1 MRTAKR
7 QYAHIL
13 NKQGEVLT
21 ENAQEQA
28 RWKEYVEELYDQNCK
43 PRANDIPTE
52 LEGDT
57 DKQRRDLLVHLEK
70 FEKAF
75 SKLQSGKAQGI
86 DGIPAELL
94 KTLGSRGKQE
104 LYEIRNDIHI
114 SGE

>member
-1 MRTAKR
+1 
-7 QYAHIL
+7 
-13 NKQGEVLT
+13 
-21 ENAQEQA
+21 
-28 RWKEYVEELYDQNCK
+28 
-43 PRANDIPTE
+43 
-52 LEGDT
+52 
-57 DKQRRDLLVHLEK
+57 VHLEK